1 MINSPIS
8 ILSNNLRNI
17 YHIFIYLLYFPFTNT
32 IMDNKKQHNILDQK
46 FNDYL
51 VDSDS
56 DSDSDYV
63 DEVFIN

>member
-1 MINSPIS
+1 
-8 ILSNNLRNI
+8 
-17 YHIFIYLLYFPFTNT
+17 
-32 IMDNKKQHNILDQK
+32 MDNKKQHNILDQK

-51 VDSDS
+51 DDSDS